1 MANKKELTF
10 DGKEKRIYATDEDD
24 KVLIHF
30 KDIATAFGGVKRAT
44 LKDKG
49 IYNNNIS
56 AVIFKALGNAG
67 IPTHFIG
74 TVGEREQL
82 CRKIDLIPLQFV
94 VRNRLAGTTAE
105 MLGLEVGAHIPNV
118 VYEIRYNCDALDD
131 PMINRHHAVALGLVT
146 YEEID
151 YMLDLARRTNEVL
164 KDLFFKAGIELIDFK
179 MECGR
184 ASDGSI
190 IISDEISPDNSR
202 LWDIATGE
210 KLDKDRFRHD
220 LSDVCASYRE
230 VMNRLLKLDIK

>member
-10 DGKEKRIYATDEDD
+10 DGKEKRIYATDEAD

-30 KDIATAFGGVKRAT
+30 KDVATAFGGVKRAV
-44 LKDKG
+44 LKEKG

-56 AVIFKALGNAG
+56 AVVFKALGNAG
-67 IPTHFIG
+67 IPTHFIEKS
-74 TVGEREQL
+74 GEREQL
-82 CRKIDLIPLQFV
+82 CKKIDLIPLQIV
-94 VRNRLAGTTAE
+94 VRNRLAGSTAE
-105 MLGLEVGAHIPNV
+105 MLGLPDGTRIPNV
-118 VYEIRYNCDALDD
+118 VYELRYNSDDLND
-131 PMINRHHAVALGLVT
+131 PMVNRHHAVALGLVS

-164 KDLFFKAGIELIDFK
+164 KDLFLKAGIELIDFK

-184 ASDGSI
+184 AADGSI

-202 LWDIATGE
+202 LWDSATGE

-220 LSDVCASYRE
+220 LSNVCASYRE
-230 VMNRLLKLDIK
+230 VMNRLLKLDIR

>member
-24 KVLIHF
+24 KVLIQF

-67 IPTHFIG
+67 IPTHFIR
-74 TVGEREQL
+74 TVSEREQL

-105 MLGLEVGAHIPNV
+105 MLGVEAGTRIPNV
-118 VYEIRYNCDALDD
+118 VYEIRYNCDDLDD

-151 YMLDLARRTNEVL
+151 YMIDLAHRTNEVL